1 MALADRLSRGVKA
14 LFGADIVDK
23 LANGLLIVVLTRF
36 LFTPEE
42 YGQLNFVLAALGVVT
57 ILATLGL
64 PKSAA
69 RYVTEFSETAPGQVP
84 YVLRRSLVSLVGLV
98 AVVVAGVVVVG
109 EPVARLAGTP
119 SIVPFLLVGGCY
131 VGAQAFAKY
140 FSALFQGFNRVDGTA
155 LLSVVT
161 GVGRLVFVAGFVAL
175 GFGVGGALAGYVVAS
190 LLAAGIGGVVIYRR
204 FYAPHEVAEEADA
217 DLTKRL
223 LEYSVP
229 LTATRGANVLDK
241 KVDALLV
248 GVLMNVTAVGYYAIA
263 KQVSD
268 FVASPAAAFGF
279 TISPAIGEQKS
290 SDHADRA
297 ATLYRRSLEFVLLL
311 YVPGVAG
318 LILVADPMV
327 RHVFG
332 PDYLRAVPVVQVFS
346 GFILMN
352 AINKVTSDGL
362 DYLGRARS
370 RAVIKTAMAVA
381 NFLLN
386 LALIPVFGVVGAAA
400 ASVVTYT
407 VYTLSNVYFI
417 DQELDVDF
425 GSVGRTLGIVSLITA
440 AMSAVVFVA
449 LPYVSGIVTL
459 LGAVGVGVAV
469 WGTLAVLSGALDVRE
484 AADFLA

>member
-23 LANGLLIVVLTRF
+23 LSNGLLIVLLTRF

-84 YVLRRSLVSLVGLV
+84 YVLRRSLAALAALITI
-98 AVVVAGVVVVG
+98 VVVG
-109 EPVARLAGTP
+109 TVVLGEPIAHLVGTP

-131 VGAQAFAKY
+131 VGARAFAKY
-140 FSALFQGFNRVDGTA
+140 FSALFQGFNRVSWTA

-161 GVGRLVFVAGFVAL
+161 GVSRLVFVVAFVAL
-175 GFGVGGALAGYVVAS
+175 GFGVAGALAGYVVAS
-190 LLAAGIGGVVIYRR
+190 LLAAAIGGGVIYRR
-204 FYAPHEVAEEADA
+204 FYAPHEVAAEAEA

-248 GVLMNVTAVGYYAIA
+248 GVLMNVTAVGYYTIA

-268 FVASPAAAFGF
+268 FIASPAAAFGF

-290 SDHADRA
+290 GDHDDRA
-297 ATLYRRSLEFVLLL
+297 AMLYRRSLEFVILL

-332 PDYLRAVPVVQVFS
+332 PDYVQAVPVVQVFS
-346 GFILMN
+346 GFILVN
-352 AINKVTSDGL
+352 AVNKVTSDGL

-370 RAVIKTAMAVA
+370 RAIIKSAMAVS

-400 ASVVTYT
+400 ASVATYT

-417 DQELDVDF
+417 DQELGVDF
-425 GSVGRTLGIVSLITA
+425 ESVGRTLGTVCLITV
-440 AMSAVVFVA
+440 AMSAAVFVA
-449 LPYVSGIVTL
+449 LPYVSGIFTL

-469 WGTLAVLSGALDVRE
+469 WGVLAVVTGTLDLRE
-484 AADFLA
+484 AIGFIA

>member
-1 MALADRLSRGVKA
+1 MSLSDRLSKGVKA
-14 LFGADIVDK
+14 LLGGDIVNK
-23 LANGLLIVVLTRF
+23 LSNGLLIVLLTRY
-36 LFTPEE
+36 LLTPEE

-84 YVLRRSLVSLVGLV
+84 YVLRRSLVSLIVLV
-98 AVVVAGVVVVG
+98 AVVVAGVVVIG

-119 SIVPFLLVGGCY
+119 SIIPFLLVGGCY
-131 VGAQAFAKY
+131 VAAQAFSKY
-140 FSALFQGFNRVDGTA
+140 FSALFQGFNRVTWTA
-155 LLSVVT
+155 VLSVII
-161 GVGRLVFVAGFVAL
+161 GVSRLVFVAGFVAL
-175 GFGVGGALAGYVVAS
+175 GLGVAGVLAGYAVAAF
-190 LLAAGIGGVVIYRR
+190 LAAIVGGVVIYRR
-204 FYAPHEVAEEADA
+204 FYVPNPTAETAEP

-223 LEYSVP
+223 LEYSIP

-248 GVLMNVTAVGYYAIA
+248 GVLMNVTAVGYYTIA

-268 FVASPAAAFGF
+268 FVAAPAAAFGF
-279 TISPAIGEQKS
+279 TISPAIGEEKS
-290 SDHADRA
+290 GNRGERA
-297 ATLYRRSLEFVLLL
+297 AMLYRRSLETVLLL

-332 PDYLRAVPVVQVFS
+332 PDYLQAVPVVQVFS
-346 GFILMN
+346 GFILVN

-362 DYLGRARS
+362 DFLGRARS
-370 RAVIKTAMAVA
+370 RAIIKSAMAVS

-417 DQELDVDF
+417 HQELDVDF
-425 GSVGRTLGIVSLITA
+425 GSVGRMLGIVCLITVG
-440 AMSAVVFVA
+440 MSAVVYVA
-449 LPYVSGIVTL
+449 LPYISGIATL
-459 LGAVGVGVAV
+459 LGAVGLGVAV
-469 WGTLAVLSGALDVRE
+469 WGILAVLSGTLDVRE
-484 AADFLA
+484 AASFFA